1 VEVTYLG
8 AFLGGVL
15 SFVSPCLLPLIP
27 PYLCYIAG
35 VTHDE
40 LTAGAP
46 AVQKRVIGLS
56 LAFVTGFAVVF
67 IGLGAVASAFGR
79 VITENFELLTY
90 IAGGLIILFGLH
102 FLGVIRIP
110 LLYRQARFEATN
122 AGGAFGAFM
131 LGLAF
136 AFGWTPCVGPILAAI
151 LFMAG
156 GEESVWEGI
165 VLLSFYAA
173 GIGLPFVLAAAFA
186 GKFLELSSGLKRNMA
201 TIEKLSGG
209 FLVLTGALFITGG
222 IADIGFYIQELVPAL
237 GTIG

>member
-1 VEVTYLG
+1 MEVSYFG

-40 LTAGAP
+40 LSAGSP
-46 AVQKRVIGLS
+46 AVQKRVVSLS
-56 LAFVTGFAVVF
+56 LAFVAGFAVIF
-67 IGLGAVASAFGR
+67 IGLGAVASAFGQL
-79 VITENFELLTY
+79 ITENFEILSY
-90 IAGGLIILFGLH
+90 VAGGLITLFGLH
-102 FLGVIRIP
+102 FLGAIRIP
-110 LLYRQARFEATN
+110 LLYCQARFEAQT
-122 AGGAFGAFM
+122 AGGVFGAFV

-156 GEESVWEGI
+156 GEESVWRGI

-173 GIGLPFVLAAAFA
+173 GIGLPFILAAAFA

-209 FLVLTGALFITGG
+209 FLVLTGVLFLTGG
-222 IADIGFYIQELVPAL
+222 ISEIGFFIQELVPAL